1 MTKILSFKGE
11 NFFVHC
17 IAKNAELCYY
27 VYNKRSLEKN
37 MKKFVA
43 IILAFMVLTAL
54 NITALAEKLPDVTL
68 VVDGVVA
75 KTDVPPVIEDGRT
88 LVPVRALFESLDAKV
103 GWNAKTKK
111 ITIVYGETEILLFAE
126 SVVAIVDN
134 LYKEL
139 DVPARIIDSRTMI
152 PVRFVSESLD
162 FKVDWDDKTRTVT
175 VKTKP
180 DEDEKETV
188 KTTNYLTGVSVKTG
202 SNTTEI
208 TIKGVGEAEV
218 YTMKLQSP
226 NRYVFDFDD
235 TTLDTSKTTYTAE
248 DDKYIEGI
256 RLGQFEK
263 TIARVVLEVDKFT
276 SYTAKKQGTNYIIT
290 FGTEDEDEEEKVDL
304 PEVNEIARK
313 HLVII
318 DPGHGGQDVGS
329 IGEYDGDDVYEK
341 DIDLDISLHVERMLN
356 EAGIETYMIRDDD
369 STVDI
374 LERPEIANEKKG
386 TLYLSI
392 HNNASTNP
400 DVKGTQ
406 IYYSDQESSF
416 ENMTNKEVAD
426 VYYKKLTA
434 LGLKKA
440 GLVDNPRYIVI
451 YRSDMPSFII
461 EGAFMTNE
469 DDIELLVDKDFRKE
483 MAVAISEATIEIL
496 NKVK

>member
-1 MTKILSFKGE
+1 
-11 NFFVHC
+11 
-17 IAKNAELCYY
+17 
-27 VYNKRSLEKN
+27 
-37 MKKFVA
+37 MKK
-43 IILAFMVLTAL
+43 IISIVLAFVMLTVL
-54 NITALAEKLPDVTL
+54 NITALADKLPDVTL
-68 VVDGVVA
+68 IVDGVVA

-111 ITIVYGETEILLFAE
+111 ITIAYGETEILLFAD

-139 DVPARIIDSRTMI
+139 DVPARIIDSRTLI
-152 PVRFVSESLD
+152 PVRFVSESLE
-162 FKVDWDDKTRTVT
+162 FKVDWNEKTRTVT

-180 DEDEKETV
+180 DGEETV
-188 KTTNYLTGVSVKTG
+188 KTTHYLTGVSVENGT
-202 SNTTEI
+202 NTTQI
-208 TIKGVGEAEV
+208 TIKGFGEAEV
-218 YTMKLQSP
+218 YIMKLQNP

-235 TTLDTSKTTYTAE
+235 TTLDTSKTTYTVE
-248 DDKYIEGI
+248 GKHLDGI

-263 TIARVVLEVDKFT
+263 TIARVVLEADKFT
-276 SYTAKKQGTNYIIT
+276 NYTAKKQGTNYIIT
-290 FGTEDEDEEEKVDL
+290 FGTEDEKKEENVDL
-304 PEVNEIARK
+304 PEVNDTAKK

-329 IGEYDGDDVYEK
+329 IGKYEGEDVYEK
-341 DIDLDISLHVERMLN
+341 DIDLDIALHVERMLN
-356 EAGIETYMIRDDD
+356 EAGIDTYMIRDDD

-374 LERPEIANEKKG
+374 LERPEIANNKKG

-406 IYYSDQESSF
+406 IYYSNQESSF
-416 ENMTNKEVAD
+416 ENMTNEEIAR
-426 VYYKKLTA
+426 VYYEKLTS

-440 GLVDNPRYIVI
+440 GVVDNPRYIVI

-469 DDIELLVDKDFRKE
+469 DDIALLVDKKFRKE

>member
-1 MTKILSFKGE
+1 MRKIISI
-11 NFFVHC
+11 V
-17 IAKNAELCYY
+17 
-27 VYNKRSLEKN
+27 
-37 MKKFVA
+37 
-43 IILAFMVLTAL
+43 LAFVMLAVL
-54 NITALAEKLPDVTL
+54 NITVLAEKLPDITF
-68 VVDGVVA
+68 VVDGKVA
-75 KTDVPPVIEDGRT
+75 NCDVPPVIEDGRT

-111 ITIVYGETEILLFAE
+111 ITIMYGETEILLFAD

-152 PVRFVSESLD
+152 PVRFVSESLE
-162 FKVDWDDKTRTVT
+162 FKVDWNEKTRTVT

-180 DEDEKETV
+180 DEEDKEIV
-188 KTTNYLTGVSVKTG
+188 KTTNYLTGISVKSET
-202 SNTTEI
+202 NTTEI

-218 YTMKLQSP
+218 YTMKLQDP

-235 TTLDTSKTTYTAE
+235 TTLDTSKTTYTVE
-248 DDKYIEGI
+248 GKHVKGI

-276 SYTAKKQGTNYIIT
+276 NYTAKKQGTNYIIT
-290 FGTEDEDEEEKVDL
+290 FGTEEENEEEKIEL
-304 PEVNEIARK
+304 PEVNETAK
-313 HLVII
+313 DHLVII

-329 IGEYDGDDVYEK
+329 IGVYDGDDVYEK
-341 DIDLDISLHVERMLN
+341 DIDLDIALHVEKMLN
-356 EAGIETYMIRDDD
+356 DAGIETYMIRDDD

-374 LERPEIANEKKG
+374 LERPVIANDKKG

-400 DVKGTQ
+400 EVKGTQ
-406 IYYSDQESSF
+406 IYYSNQESSF
-416 ENMTNKEVAD
+416 ENMTNEEVAN

-440 GLVDNPRYIVI
+440 GVVDNPRYIVI

-461 EGAFMTNE
+461 EGAFMTNK